1 MKQKNLFKI
10 SALLLA
16 AVAWSVPAIAE
27 EHHHNEHGENC
38 SHAHEEEHA
47 PLHGENCAH
56 SHDEKTSHETHEHV
70 HGENCSH
77 THAAHSREEHN
88 HAHATHAACDGN
100 THSDHTHVHSH
111 EAHAHDSHEHSH
123 HETVITISERARQ
136 SVAMET
142 EKVSAAPVVSSK
154 SYYGQMLIP
163 PAAVETSALTAN
175 GSVRFFVRPGQKVD
189 AGTPLYAVSSPELVE
204 MSANMK
210 DADAALARSRA
221 ELESLKFRLA
231 RLAEIGVKN
240 SELENEARFKEAE
253 IISLEIAAER
263 SRALWKQAT
272 AGANFSDGTLTVFA
286 KNPATVQSLDLNEGA
301 WGERGQSALSLIKS
315 APLEFKGVAFGND
328 DFSNA
333 AAELVISLAKQT
345 LRLAG
350 TLRIASQIDETTQAR
365 TIYFVP
371 ENLPEKI
378 FPGQVARLDVFI
390 PETTQGKFV
399 LVPNSAV
406 IKVGVDDVVF
416 VGDPNDPNKFTARKV
431 KTLPSRRGMTPVS
444 DIHAGETVVS
454 KGGYELKYV
463 LPADGNAPNRKTA
476 GHFHA
481 DGKFHEG
488 EH

>member
-10 SALLLA
+10 SALFLA
-16 AVAWSVPAIAE
+16 AVTWSVPAIAE
-27 EHHHNEHGENC
+27 EHHHEHGEHSHDNAEHAHNEATPAEHNHDEHDHEEAEHDHEEQHTHQHDKNC
-38 SHAHEEEHA
+38 SHSHE
-47 PLHGENCAH
+47 
-56 SHDEKTSHETHEHV
+56 EKTSHETHEHE
-70 HGENCSH
+70 HGENCDGH
-77 THAAHSREEHN
+77 DHAEHAHDDHDHDHN
-88 HAHATHAACDGN
+88 HA
-100 THSDHTHVHSH
+100 
-111 EAHAHDSHEHSH
+111 H

-136 SVAMET
+136 SIAMET

-221 ELESLKFRLA
+221 ELESLKLRLA

-272 AGANFSDGTLTVFA
+272 AGANFSDGTLSVFA

-333 AAELVISLAKQT
+333 AAELVISFAKQT

-416 VGDPNDPNKFTARKV
+416 VCDPNDPNKFTARKV

-463 LPADGNAPNRKTA
+463 LPADGNAPKRKTA

>member
-10 SALLLA
+10 SALFLA
-16 AVAWSVPAIAE
+16 AVAWSVPANAE
-27 EHHHNEHGENC
+27 EQHHHE
-38 SHAHEEEHA
+38 
-47 PLHGENCAH
+47 HGENCAH
-56 SHDEKTSHETHEHV
+56 DHAHEEKHAHRHDENCAHDHDAKNSHETHKHV

-77 THAAHSREEHN
+77 NHNHEEHAHSGEACDGHN
-88 HAHATHAACDGN
+88 HAEHAHDDHAACDG
-100 THSDHTHVHSH
+100 HD
-111 EAHAHDSHEHSH
+111 HAHDSHAHAH
-123 HETVITISERARQ
+123 DETVITISERARR
-136 SVAMET
+136 SIALAT
-142 EKVSAAPVVSSK
+142 EKVSAAPVVSAK
-154 SYYGQMLIP
+154 SYYGQMMVP

-175 GSVRFFVRPGQKVD
+175 GSVRFFVRAGQKVS
-189 AGTPLYAVSSPELVE
+189 AGTPLYAVASPELVE
-204 MSANMK
+204 MSANVK
-210 DADAALARSRA
+210 DADAALSRSRA
-221 ELESLKFRLA
+221 ELDSLKLRLS

-253 IISLEIAAER
+253 IVSLEIAAER
-263 SRALWKQAT
+263 SRALWQQAT
-272 AGANFSDGTLTVFA
+272 AGSVFTNGTLLV
-286 KNPATVQSLDLNEGA
+286 PARRDGIVQSLDLTEGA
-301 WGERGQSALSLIKS
+301 WGERGQSALTLIKS
-315 APLEFKGVAFGND
+315 APLEFKGTAFGND

-333 AAELVISLAKQT
+333 SAELAIRIGDKT
-345 LRLAG
+345 ERFAG
-350 TLRIASQIDETTQAR
+350 TLRVALQIDEATQAR

-371 ENLPEKI
+371 EKLPEKI
-378 FPGQVARLDVFI
+378 YPGQIARLDVFS
-390 PETTQGKFV
+390 PEAADGKFV

-416 VGDPNDPNKFTARKV
+416 VCDATDPNKFTARKV

-463 LPADGNAPNRKTA
+463 LPVDGNAPKRKAA